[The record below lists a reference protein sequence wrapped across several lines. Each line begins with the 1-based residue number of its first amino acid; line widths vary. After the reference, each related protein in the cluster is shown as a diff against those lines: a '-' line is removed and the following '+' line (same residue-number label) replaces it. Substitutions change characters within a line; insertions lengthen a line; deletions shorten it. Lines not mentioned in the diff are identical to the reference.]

1 VAQGL
6 ADWGVAI
13 QTVARQYGLGFL
25 PLQAE
30 QYDFVVPKNRLQRA
44 LVQRFLE
51 LLRDPSVRVEL
62 EALGLMP

>member
-1 VAQGL
+1 
-6 ADWGVAI
+6 
-13 QTVARQYGLGFL
+13 
-25 PLQAE
+25 
-30 QYDFVVPKNRLQRA
+30 VVPKNRLQRA